1 MDNKESFENWLK
13 LKHKNNSGAPSSYLR
28 CIELLS
34 DSFYKNAKINKK
46 SLYEIKDIEL
56 LNSLLKEVL
65 EIQKNENSYLFRK
78 EAPGYGDNNF
88 YSASLSNYIK
98 FIKDTTKHNI
108 IATLKDSTNKSGL
121 NFSNKLINRFI
132 ASLCTKPFV
141 ICSGLSGS
149 GKTKLAQAFAQW
161 ICENEN
167 QYKIIPVGA
176 DWTNSEPL
184 LGYSNALNKEEY
196 VSPENGV
203 LDLMIRAK
211 LNIEND
217 LEVTKPYFL
226 ILDEMNLSHV
236 ERYFADFLSTMES
249 GDSIPLHNI
258 KSKTGEDSIYVPQSI
273 SLPKNLFI
281 IGTVNIDETTYMFSP
296 KVLDRANVIEFR
308 ITETEMQNYLKE
320 AKEINMDML
329 LDKGIKGN
337 PGAGYT
343 MAADFLKIAL
353 EKHPTINNSTIL
365 VELFKELQKA
375 GAEFGYRSASEINE
389 LIGVL
394 ELLTEGQNDWDGI
407 TINKENDFI
416 DIAIMQKLLPK
427 LHGSRNKLSK
437 VLPVLGGFCL
447 ADNSKIKENYLD
459 KFVSNSLTDLELKAD
474 TNIKYKISFEKI
486 CRMYKNAVENG
497 FASYAE
503 ALLL

>member
-46 SLYEIKDIEL
+46 SIYEIKDIEL
-56 LNSLLKEVL
+56 LSSLLKEVL

-98 FIKDTTKHNI
+98 FIKDKTKHNI
-108 IATLKDSTNKSGL
+108 IETLKDSTYKSNL
-121 NFSNKLINRFI
+121 NFSNKLISRFI

-141 ICSGLSGS
+141 ILSGLSGS
-149 GKTKLAQAFAQW
+149 GKTKLAQAFVKW
-161 ICENEN
+161 ICENEK
-167 QYKIIPVGA
+167 QYKIVPVGA
-176 DWTNSEPL
+176 DWTNREPL
-184 LGYSNALNKEEY
+184 LGYPNGLVPEDYVMPDSGALQLI
-196 VSPENGV
+196 
-203 LDLMIRAK
+203 LDASK
-211 LNIEND
+211 NES
-217 LEVTKPYFL
+217 KPYFL

-236 ERYFADFLSTMES
+236 ERYFADFLSIMES
-249 GDSIPLHNI
+249 NDSIKLYDGNER
-258 KSKTGEDSIYVPQSI
+258 KSNENDIPKEIYW
-273 SLPKNLFI
+273 PKNLFV

-320 AKEINMDML
+320 VKEINMDML

-337 PGAGYT
+337 AGAGNS

-353 EKHPTINNSTIL
+353 EKHPTNTKTSIL

-407 TINKENDFI
+407 EINKENDFI

-427 LHGSRNKLSK
+427 LHGSRNKLTPILTALGKLCVENGVAEYFDKDKEFRQDYFEVDNNEK
-437 VLPVLGGFCL
+437 VIYML
-447 ADNSKIKENYLD
+447 
-459 KFVSNSLTDLELKAD
+459 
-474 TNIKYKISFEKI
+474 SFEKI
-486 CRMYKNAVENG
+486 KRMYHNCNANG
-497 FASYAE
+497 FSSYAE
-503 ALLL
+503 A